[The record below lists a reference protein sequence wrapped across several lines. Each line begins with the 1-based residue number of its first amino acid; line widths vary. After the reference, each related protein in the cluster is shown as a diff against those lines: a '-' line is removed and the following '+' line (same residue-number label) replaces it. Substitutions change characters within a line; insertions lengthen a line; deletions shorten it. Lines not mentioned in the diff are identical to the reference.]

1 MNQWMAFGTKGTRAA
16 TAPDVL
22 PSPDPPAPADPAA
35 SEPVEAVLA
44 RLVAVG
50 ALTAEALERGRRAGA
65 GEATPSNGA
74 PPAAA
79 RLDRVLTRLGL
90 VEDRALVAAW
100 SFVTGLPVADAK
112 SFPDAPLLADLL
124 VPAFLT
130 TARCLPVA
138 ATDTTVLLAVE
149 DPLDAFTP
157 AAVAARTGRSV
168 ERQLARP
175 ADLDHA
181 FERLGLTG
189 DAAPGDA
196 AGAGGIALQDDLARL
211 RDLAGDAPVVRFV
224 TALIDR
230 AVELGASDIHLTA
243 TETGSRLRLRV
254 DGLLV
259 EQPAPPP
266 GLHAGILSRVKIM
279 AGLDIAERR
288 LPQDGRIRTSARG
301 RPIDL
306 LVATM
311 PHAVGEGVVLRI
323 LDRTAVALDFGV
335 LGLSAHVVEP
345 LTAAL
350 RLPHGMVL
358 VTGPTGSGKTTTL
371 YAALSGLRGA
381 ERNIVTVEDPVE
393 YHLDGISQIQV
404 SRTIGL
410 DFARALRAVLRQ
422 DPDVIMV
429 GEIRDRETAVVAT
442 QAALTGHLVIATV
455 HTNTAAGALPRL
467 ADMGVEPFLLAST
480 VRGAMAQRLVRRL
493 CPHCR
498 TPSETA
504 ALLLAGLM
512 ERQATAVAAA
522 RDARLR
528 STPSMIPDHERG
540 QTGGDAALLAPSM
553 ITDHG
558 PATCSAPHRPAT
570 GPVYEA
576 AGCPACGGTGFRG
589 RVAVGEY
596 LAVSDA
602 VRAGILAGRDEAAL
616 AALAKA
622 DGMTDL
628 LADGLA
634 KVAAGLTS
642 VSEVLRVAGSGGEA

>member
-1 MNQWMAFGTKGTRAA
+1 MSASPADGAAVAF
-16 TAPDVL
+16 VL
-22 PSPDPPAPADPAA
+22 PPAPFPAPSAGLAQQADGLPGD
-35 SEPVEAVLA
+35 PVEAVLA
-44 RLVAVG
+44 RLVATG
-50 ALTAEALERGRRAGA
+50 ALSSEALERGRRAVA
-65 GEATPSNGA
+65 GEASGTTGVAAPS
-74 PPAAA
+74 AA

-90 VEDRALVAAW
+90 TEDRALVAAW
-100 SFVTGLPVADAK
+100 SAVTGLPLATAAD
-112 SFPDAPLLADLL
+112 FPDTPPLPDLL
-124 VPAFLT
+124 VTAFLT
-130 TARCLPVA
+130 TARCLPLSADA
-138 ATDTTVLLAVE
+138 ATVVLAVE

-157 AAVAARTGRSV
+157 AAVAARTGRTV
-168 ERQLARP
+168 ERRLVRP

-189 DAAPGDA
+189 DAAPADA
-196 AGAGGIALQDDLARL
+196 AGAGGLALADDLARL

-259 EQPAPPP
+259 EQPPPP
-266 GLHAGILSRVKIM
+266 AGLHAGILSRVKIM

-306 LVATM
+306 RVATM

-335 LGLSAHVVEP
+335 LGLSAHVVVP

-350 RLPHGMVL
+350 RLPHGLVL

-498 TPSETA
+498 TPSNSA
-504 ALLLAGLM
+504 ALLLAGL
-512 ERQATAVAAA
+512 AIKAGV
-522 RDARLR
+522 
-528 STPSMIPDHERG
+528 TPP
-540 QTGGDAALLAPSM
+540 
-553 ITDHG
+553 
-558 PATCSAPHRPAT
+558 T
-570 GPVYEA
+570 GPVFEA
-576 AGCPACGGTGFRG
+576 AGCPACGGTGYRG

-602 VRAGILAGRDEAAL
+602 VRTGILAGRDEAAL

-642 VSEVLRVAGSGGEA
+642 VSEVLRVAGSGGEG

>member
-1 MNQWMAFGTKGTRAA
+1 LAQQADG
-16 TAPDVL
+16 L
-22 PSPDPPAPADPAA
+22 PGD
-35 SEPVEAVLA
+35 PVEAVLA
-44 RLVAVG
+44 RLVATG
-50 ALTAEALERGRRAGA
+50 ALSSEALERGRRAVA
-65 GEATPSNGA
+65 GEASGTTGVAAPS
-74 PPAAA
+74 AA

-90 VEDRALVAAW
+90 TEDRALVAAW
-100 SFVTGLPVADAK
+100 SAVTGLPLATAAD
-112 SFPDAPLLADLL
+112 FPDTPPLPDLL
-124 VPAFLT
+124 VTAFLT
-130 TARCLPVA
+130 TARCLPLSADA
-138 ATDTTVLLAVE
+138 ATVVLAVE

-157 AAVAARTGRSV
+157 AAVAARTGRTV
-168 ERQLARP
+168 ERRLVRP

-189 DAAPGDA
+189 DAAPADA
-196 AGAGGIALQDDLARL
+196 AGAGGLALADDLARL

-259 EQPAPPP
+259 EQPPPP
-266 GLHAGILSRVKIM
+266 AGLHAGILSRVKIM

-306 LVATM
+306 RVATM

-335 LGLSAHVVEP
+335 LGLSAHVVVP

-350 RLPHGMVL
+350 RLPHGLVL

-498 TPSETA
+498 TPSNSA
-504 ALLLAGLM
+504 ALLLAGL
-512 ERQATAVAAA
+512 AIKAGV
-522 RDARLR
+522 
-528 STPSMIPDHERG
+528 TPP
-540 QTGGDAALLAPSM
+540 
-553 ITDHG
+553 
-558 PATCSAPHRPAT
+558 T
-570 GPVYEA
+570 GPVFEA
-576 AGCPACGGTGFRG
+576 AGCPACGGTGYRG

-602 VRAGILAGRDEAAL
+602 VRTGILAGRDEAAL

-642 VSEVLRVAGSGGEA
+642 VSEVLRVAGSGGEG

>member
-1 MNQWMAFGTKGTRAA
+1 MSGRPGAAGTVAQDVHPGAA
-16 TAPDVL
+16 GVRPASVEDA
-22 PSPDPPAPADPAA
+22 SAPPALPAA
-35 SEPVEAVLA
+35 VEGAVPGDPVEAVLA
-44 RLVAVG
+44 RLVATG
-50 ALTAEALERGRRAGA
+50 ALSSEALERGRRAA
-65 GEATPSNGA
+65 AVEAPGRTDAAA
-74 PPAAA
+74 PASA

-90 VEDRALVAAW
+90 AEDRALVAAW
-100 SFVTGLPVADAK
+100 GAVTGLPVATAAD
-112 SFPDAPLLADLL
+112 FPDALPLPDLLA
-124 VPAFLT
+124 PAFLT
-130 TARCLPVA
+130 TARCLPLA
-138 ATDTTVLLAVE
+138 ATDTTVVLAVE

-157 AAVAARTGRSV
+157 AAVAARTGRTV
-168 ERQLARP
+168 ERRLVRP

-196 AGAGGIALQDDLARL
+196 TGAGGIALEDDLARL

-243 TETGSRLRLRV
+243 TETGSRLRFRV

-259 EQPAPPP
+259 EQPPPP
-266 GLHAGILSRVKIM
+266 TGLHAGILSRVKIM

-306 LVATM
+306 RVATM

-350 RLPHGMVL
+350 RLPHGLVL

-504 ALLLAGLM
+504 ALLLRGL
-512 ERQATAVAAA
+512 EDRQ
-522 RDARLR
+522 RGSR
-528 STPSMIPDHERG
+528 SE
-540 QTGGDAALLAPSM
+540 

-558 PATCSAPHRPAT
+558 PALASR
-570 GPVYEA
+570 PVYEP
-576 AGCPACGGTGFRG
+576 AGCPACGGTGYRG
-589 RVAVGEY
+589 RIAVGEY

-642 VSEVLRVAGSGGEA
+642 VSEVLRVAGSGGEG